1 MKLFN
6 FLWVLLVVASLVA
19 LGNVYLTN
27 YDLLNRQLLLWGDQ
41 RIRIW
46 VLVLA
51 VLALGF
57 ILNLIWNGYVTIRD
71 AVKGLNDS
79 AASRLGRRL
88 SERLQDARELLAH
101 GLYAQSREILDG
113 ILEEQPEHTGARL
126 MKGEVLLKMGDVD
139 GALKHFEAQAKAN
152 PRVCEA
158 KYQLAETLVANRNA
172 ESAIAILKQIAG
184 DHPKQALK
192 ALRRLRAL
200 YTEAQR
206 WEEALEIHKR
216 LLNHFANEVGQAE
229 RSQGTALT
237 YQVGLTKIDL
247 DLFKEAALGFQ
258 QVIKEDPSFI
268 PAYLSLGRTMILQD
282 QEQPGL
288 EIWMEG
294 FRATGEGAF
303 LQEIEDYFIQMG
315 KPDEGLG
322 LLRKV
327 AATSRH
333 PVIAKFFLG
342 KMLYRLEILDE
353 ALEQFQEVRSQVVY
367 SPVLFFFM
375 AKIHSRRGRLDAA
388 LNEYRQLLRNLGVLK
403 LRFECSVCN
412 HKSLD
417 YVDRCESCGSW
428 NSVHFL
434 FKENDLPDSIRPET
448 GSGWLSMV

>member
-88 SERLQDARELLAH
+88 SERLQDARELMAH
-101 GLYAQSREILDG
+101 GLYVQAREMLDG
-113 ILEEQPEHTGARL
+113 ILEEQPEHPGAHL
-126 MKGEVLLKMGDVD
+126 MKGEVLLKIGDLD
-139 GALKHFEAQAKAN
+139 GALKHFEAQAKAK
-152 PRVCEA
+152 PRACEA
-158 KYQLAETLVANRNA
+158 KYQLAEALVANRNA
-172 ESAIAILKQIAG
+172 EGAIAILKQIAG

-206 WEEALEIHKR
+206 WEDALESHKR
-216 LLNHFANEVGQAE
+216 LLAHFPGEVGTAE
-229 RSQGTALT
+229 RSQGTALA
-237 YQVGLTKIDL
+237 YQVGLAKVDS
-247 DLFKEAALGFQ
+247 DQYKEAGQTFQ
-258 QVIKEDPSFI
+258 QVIKEDASFI

-282 QEQPGL
+282 QEQQGL

-294 FRATGEGAF
+294 FRTTSEGAF
-303 LQEIEDYFIQMG
+303 LQEIEDYFIQVG
-315 KPDEGLG
+315 KPDEGLA
-322 LLRKV
+322 LLRRV
-327 AATSRH
+327 AATSKH

-412 HKSLD
+412 HKTLD
-417 YVDRCESCGSW
+417 FVDRCETCGSW

-434 FKENDLPDSIRPET
+434 FKESDLPDAIRPET